1 MRHRLKKAVPS
12 LHHSHASYPW
22 WVLANIM
29 IGTFMAVLE
38 ASIVNVA
45 LSKIMATSGI
55 SLDVAQW
62 ISTAYMMAFAV
73 MLPTSG
79 WIADHLGYKKTY
91 ALGMVIFTFFSF
103 MCGISWNEQ
112 SLIFFRILQGAGG
125 GLLQPVGMA
134 IIVREFKPE
143 KRGMALGF
151 WGIAAAVSISLGPM
165 LGGYLVDNFDWHI
178 IFLINVPVG
187 IVSLFATWIILR
199 EYKTQQTRAFDY
211 AGLISMSV
219 FLSFLLVALASGNAQ
234 WNSGGWTDNF
244 MLLCY
249 ALTIIGLVVFLI
261 IEFNVKQPLVN
272 LRLLG
277 HKNFGMTNLVML
289 IFGIGMFGSTFLLP
303 LYLQN
308 ALGYTALQSGIVF
321 LPVGI
326 LQAFCSTIGGLMSDR
341 MNPKIPL
348 ISSIIIFAFSFY
360 LNSRLS
366 LSSEHAQI
374 MLPLYLRGAS
384 MGFLFTSL
392 STMSLV
398 GISQKDMAQASGLM
412 NVMRQIGGSLGV
424 AFFQTLLTQRIVF
437 HREINGTAVD
447 AASSQFTQIQHGI
460 QAHAQTIA
468 GMPLSNAIAAGK
480 SVIVSHIS
488 MQSYV
493 QGINDDFLIAAF
505 CTIICIIPVLI
516 LKNPRKHKQDIR
528 VCQHIHFLLST

>member
-1 MRHRLKKAVPS
+1 
-12 LHHSHASYPW
+12 
-22 WVLANIM
+22 
-29 IGTFMAVLE
+29 
-38 ASIVNVA
+38 
-45 LSKIMATSGI
+45 
-55 SLDVAQW
+55 
-62 ISTAYMMAFAV
+62 
-73 MLPTSG
+73 
-79 WIADHLGYKKTY
+79 
-91 ALGMVIFTFFSF
+91 
-103 MCGISWNEQ
+103 
-112 SLIFFRILQGAGG
+112 
-125 GLLQPVGMA
+125 MA

-348 ISSIIIFAFSFY
+348 ISSIIVFAFSFY
-360 LNSRLS
+360 LNSQLS

-528 VCQHIHFLLST
+528 V